1 MKLGALA
8 VLAGFTLLGCKREV
22 PEAAGGP
29 AGSAAPSLDQGK
41 HDALPKRL
49 TLSRQVIDE
58 AKIRVEPASRQ
69 ALSEGVT
76 LPGEVSADPDKI
88 ATVSSPISG
97 RLSSVRFREGSA
109 VAKGE
114 SLATLQVPDL
124 GKAKADSAAFAAR
137 SSAARDNVERLQS
150 LADKGLASA
159 QELLGARA
167 EAAALAAQARAAGE
181 LLRTLGAGTG
191 SGSELQ
197 LRAPIAGTVIAR
209 SAVVGQPVSPEQS
222 LATIADLGEALFL
235 ARVFEMD
242 LERVHAGA
250 AVEVRLNAYPEQ
262 PFRGAVEYIGRQVDP
277 NARTVTARIRLRDD
291 RGLLRV
297 GLFGSAFVQVAGA
310 EGSELVLV
318 VPQSA
323 VVTIADQP
331 VVFVREGEHEFLLHE
346 VTLGAR
352 SLGKVRVVSGLREG
366 EQVVVDGAFTLKSI
380 ALKSTFAEED

>member
-1 MKLGALA
+1 MRRCWIAFALGGAL
-8 VLAGFTLLGCKREV
+8 LACKREA
-22 PEAAGGP
+22 PEGATAPAGP
-29 AGSAAPSLDQGK
+29 AAAPLDEGK

-49 TLSRQVIDE
+49 SLTRQVLDD

-88 ATVSSPISG
+88 ASVSSPVSG
-97 RLSSVRFREGSA
+97 RLHSVRFREGS
-109 VAKGE
+109 VVKRGE
-114 SLATLQVPDL
+114 VMATLQVPDL
-124 GKAKADSAAFAAR
+124 GKAKADSAAFTAR
-137 SSAARDNVERLQS
+137 SLAARDNAERLQS
-150 LADKGLASA
+150 LADKGLASD
-159 QELLGARA
+159 QELLGARSEA
-167 EAAALAAQARAAGE
+167 EALAAQAQAAQG

-191 SGSELQ
+191 SGSELP
-197 LRAPIAGTVIAR
+197 LRAPIAGTVIQR
-209 SAVVGQPVSPEQS
+209 SAIVGQPVSPEQS

-242 LERVHAGA
+242 LERVQLGA

-262 PFRGAVEYIGRQVDP
+262 PFRGVVEYIGRQVDP
-277 NARTVTARIRLRDD
+277 NARTVTARIRLHDE

-297 GLFGSAFVQVAGA
+297 GLFGSAFVQVSSG
-310 EGSELVLV
+310 EGNEPVLV

-323 VVTIADQP
+323 IVTIADRS
-331 VVFVREGEHEFLLHE
+331 VVFVREGEHDFLLHE

-366 EQVVVDGAFTLKSI
+366 EQVVIDGAFTLKSI